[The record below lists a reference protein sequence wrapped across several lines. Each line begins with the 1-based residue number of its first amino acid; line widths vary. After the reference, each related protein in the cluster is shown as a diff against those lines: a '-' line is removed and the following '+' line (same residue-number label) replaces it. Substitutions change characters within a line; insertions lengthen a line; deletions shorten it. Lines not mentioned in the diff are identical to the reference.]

1 METKKILLIDD
12 EEQFRNGAKIALR
25 KMGYQVIDAGDG
37 FEGMQLLMRYAA
49 TGESFHLIIIDIM
62 MPKVSGTDI
71 LEFMIHKRIQTPVL
85 VITGFM
91 NYDLKCFCSRL
102 KEIDV
107 LEKQFISK
115 DFYERVDQ
123 MINKNVGGINA

>member
-49 TGESFHLIIIDIM
+49 TGESFHLIILDIM

-107 LEKQFISK
+107 LEKPFISK